1 MLKKTVLVLLTTSFI
16 LTTISCQRTSETSQ
30 QNITKQQ
37 IAEDAIKNW
46 MISGQNYPHYKPI
59 VFGDL
64 TPRYEKSA
72 STTLNLSIL
81 IAQEEDKSDKERNAP
96 RLDSL
101 KNELN
106 KQKGYLLGYII
117 PHKFQ
122 EKNIAGETLSQEL
135 LFFLDTALRVAS
147 ALSPESFDYIL
158 DEEVFYR
165 LDSIFVEE
173 TIPLE

>member
-1 MLKKTVLVLLTTSFI
+1 MMLKKTVFVLLTTSFI
-16 LTTISCQRTSETSQ
+16 FTAISCQRTSETSQ

-46 MISGQNYPHYKPI
+46 MISGTDYPHYKPI

-72 STTLNLSIL
+72 STLNLSIL
-81 IAQEEDKSDKERNAP
+81 IAEEEDKSDKERNAP

-158 DEEVFYR
+158 NEEVFFR

>member
-1 MLKKTVLVLLTTSFI
+1 MTLKKTSFVLLAITLM
-16 LTTISCQRTSETSQ
+16 LTTISCHRDAETI
-30 QNITKQQ
+30 NKIITKQQ
-37 IAEDAIKNW
+37 IAEDAIKKW
-46 MISGQNYPHYKPI
+46 MISSKDYPHYKPI

-72 STTLNLSIL
+72 STLQLSIL
-81 IAQEEDKSDKERNAP
+81 IGEEEAKPNKERNTL

-106 KQKGYLLGYII
+106 KYKGYLLGYII

-135 LFFLDTALRVAS
+135 LFFLDTTLTVAS

-158 DEEVFYR
+158 DEKVFFR
-165 LDSIFVEE
+165 LDSILVEE